1 MTLKFILS
9 RSTKCKVFGLKVY
22 FAINQ
27 AFGATRYLLAQRY
40 KPLCNQT
47 YCTQSLRLRYL
58 FDILVN
64 TFPPCIV
71 PNKLLQ
77 MHCHNKGRSIVCDVS
92 SKWHH

>member
-1 MTLKFILS
+1 MQSFWA
-9 RSTKCKVFGLKVY
+9 KVY
-22 FAINQ
+22 FAKDLT
-27 AFGATRYLLAQRY
+27 FGATRNVLTQRY

-77 MHCHNKGRSIVCDVS
+77 MHCHNKGRLIVCDVS